1 MGGIE
6 VKCPPSRGWLDVGSP
21 TSLLFTGLSTG
32 TQPEEHVEERLKA
45 MPVSL
50 SKSNRHAW
58 VAVGGFGVGDVLWSV
73 SEYQRTKTRLFK
85 RLGSQRMRHGRK
97 WCGLLYV
104 HCSLHLHLIRLMLAV
119 YLLLRVLNLPRKFAD
134 TILETD
140 PSATEQQVRFAY
152 KRAALKCHPDRV
164 PSTSPERPAREA
176 AFKKVNE
183 AYYVLSD
190 PARRRRYDLERCQQ
204 RRPDTPPPFSPG
216 PATDTDTDTDTGS
229 AFASRQFASVFEEM
243 LREEGLAEDDGD
255 AGHGGRTRP
264 TGRFW
269 AVVGGLSGAALGF
282 IVANLAGAVAGAVA
296 GNRLGAAR
304 DAKGKSVYEVF
315 QALPAE
321 DKARLLGELAARVLR
336 SAVS

>member
-1 MGGIE
+1 MYIY
-6 VKCPPSRGWLDVGSP
+6 S
-21 TSLLFTGLSTG
+21 
-32 TQPEEHVEERLKA
+32 
-45 MPVSL
+45 
-50 SKSNRHAW
+50 
-58 VAVGGFGVGDVLWSV
+58 
-73 SEYQRTKTRLFK
+73 
-85 RLGSQRMRHGRK
+85 
-97 WCGLLYV
+97 
-104 HCSLHLHLIRLMLAV
+104 
-119 YLLLRVLNLPRKFAD
+119 
-134 TILETD
+134 
-140 PSATEQQVRFAY
+140 
-152 KRAALKCHPDRV
+152 AALKCHPDRV

-204 RRPDTPPPFSPG
+204 RRPDTPQPFSPG
-216 PATDTDTDTDTGS
+216 PATDTGTDTGS

-296 GNRLGAAR
+296 GNRLGAVR